1 MTDRTNSD
9 AADSAGDPPRVG
21 MAIKLR
27 SAAFAAALGMWTGGL
42 GMLVIWLLV
51 PPEQLVRRPIRALI
65 RFWARG
71 VLLLVRLIAGVR
83 WSCPDLEALDRLRD
97 GGGRLLAVKHQSAW
111 ETIVFLALL
120 PDCCYV
126 LKRELLKIPFYGWFT
141 ARAGMIAIDRSAR
154 GAALKAMV
162 NAARAALQDG
172 RTIIIFPEGTRVTV
186 GRHGPIHPGVLALQR
201 ELGVPILPV
210 AHNSGL
216 YWERFNKRPGEIVM
230 RILPE
235 IPPEPDRHAVASKL
249 KAALFDTSDRL
260 VEAARAGG
268 PPAARTVD
276 TQGSDS
282 SASTDC

>member
-1 MTDRTNSD
+1 MTVR
-9 AADSAGDPPRVG
+9 
-21 MAIKLR
+21 LR
-27 SAAFAAALGMWTGGL
+27 SAAFAVALVLWTCGL
-42 GMLVIWLLV
+42 GMLVIWLLA
-51 PPEQLVRRPIRALI
+51 PPAHLVRRPVRALI

-83 WSCPDLEALDRLRD
+83 WCCPDREALDLLRT

-162 NAARAALQDG
+162 TAARTALQDG
-172 RTIIIFPEGTRVTV
+172 RTIIIFPEGTRVPV

-201 ELGVPILPV
+201 ELSVPILPV

-216 YWERFNKRPGEIVM
+216 YWERFHKRPGEIVM

-235 IPPEPDRHAVASKL
+235 IPPDRDRHAVAAKL

-260 VEAARAGG
+260 VD
-268 PPAARTVD
+268 AARTGGSPAAHAVD
-276 TQGSDS
+276 TGGPRRM
-282 SASTDC
+282 TPPDC